1 MNVYP
6 TFPSTLNALQSI
18 TKLEVGKPAPD
29 FEAAATSGQVIRLAD
44 FRGRK
49 VVLYFYPKDDTPGC
63 TVEGCGFRD
72 IYQKIRAMGAE
83 IIGVSTDS
91 VDSHKSFTMKYTLP
105 FPLVADVDGKITEGY
120 GVYNEKWKVAR
131 RVTFIIDEKG
141 IISKV
146 FDPVKPDVHP
156 KEVLEALKA

>member
-1 MNVYP
+1 MQSVTP
-6 TFPSTLNALQSI
+6 LQI
-18 TKLEVGKPAPD
+18 GRPAPD
-29 FEAAATSGQVIRLAD
+29 FNASTTMGQTIRLSD
-44 FRGRK
+44 YRGRK

-72 IYQKIRAMGAE
+72 VYQKIRDAGAE
-83 IIGVSTDS
+83 VLGVS
-91 VDSHKSFTMKYTLP
+91 VDSVNSHKMFTEKYKLP
-105 FPLVADVDGKITEGY
+105 FLLVADSDRKTTESY
-120 GVYNEKWKVAR
+120 FVCNDKWKMAR

-141 IISKV
+141 NIAKV